1 MSDVRP
7 DIGPALAL
15 LGLPAT
21 VTLPGQ
27 SPVATTGIWLS
38 PVSVETTGVLVSTD
52 RPQSRLSL
60 PRAAF
65 PSLPFPTHV
74 PRGTLI
80 SVAAMN
86 GGPVL
91 TWIVEG
97 EEDSMPDELRVVVSR
112 T

>member
-1 MSDVRP
+1 MPDLRP
-7 DIGPALAL
+7 NIAPPLAVF
-15 LGLPAT
+15 GLPAT
-21 VTLPGQ
+21 VTLPGDQ
-27 SPVATTGIWLS
+27 PVALTAIWLS
-38 PVSVETTGVLVSTD
+38 PIPVETTGVILSTD
-52 RPQSRLSL
+52 RPQGRLAL

-65 PSLPFPTHV
+65 PSLPFPTRI

-80 SVAAMN
+80 TMAAMN